1 LVAGPGL
8 IIQFER
14 HCGFKSHP
22 LHHFSQGHTMKVQ
35 FAPGAFDDFDGT
47 QEELNALKAEIE
59 ETFESLTSE
68 ELAAQSRK
76 VDFADLPDH
85 VQDNLIDKPRT
96 LQ

>member
-1 LVAGPGL
+1 
-8 IIQFER
+8 
-14 HCGFKSHP
+14 
-22 LHHFSQGHTMKVQ
+22 MKVQ

>member
-1 LVAGPGL
+1 MVAGPGL

-22 LHHFSQGHTMKVQ
+22 LHHLSQGYIMKVQ

-47 QEELNALKAEIE
+47 QEELDALIAELE
-59 ETFESLTSE
+59 EMFESMTPE
-68 ELAAQSRK
+68 ELAAQSTE
-76 VDFADLPDH
+76 VDLADLPDH
-85 VQDNLIDKPRT
+85 VQAGFLDEPRM